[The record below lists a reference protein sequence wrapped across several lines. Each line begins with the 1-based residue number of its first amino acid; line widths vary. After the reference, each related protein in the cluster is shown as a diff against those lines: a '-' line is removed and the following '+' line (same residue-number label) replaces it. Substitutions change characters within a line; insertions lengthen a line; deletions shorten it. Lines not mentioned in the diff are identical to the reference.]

1 MEILAIAA
9 KFDDS
14 GVVALALLPI
24 IIIMIV
30 IYWYE
35 KRGGA
40 PKFENLSAAQKL
52 WLFLRFIEP
61 SLAIKV
67 ITALGMEDAWNYLKK
82 ADGLAPKSALV
93 IGKVCDEFYNKAL
106 ALPGPKTRADY
117 ASIVEFLADN
127 YHGDGALLAADLCKV
142 WPLENTQTAE
152 TEPEQN
158 KESEPEPEADTQD
171 SSESSGC

>member
-1 MEILAIAA
+1 MEILAITA

-14 GVVALALLPI
+14 GIVALSLLPI
-24 IIIMIV
+24 IIIMV
-30 IYWYE
+30 GIYWYE

-40 PKFENLSAAQKL
+40 PKFESLSSAQKL

-61 SLAIKV
+61 GLAIKV
-67 ITALGMEDAWNYLKK
+67 IVALGMEDTWNYLKG

-117 ASIVEFLADN
+117 ASITEFLADN

-152 TEPEQN
+152 TEPEQT
-158 KESEPEPEADTQD
+158 KESEPESDTKD
-171 SSESSGC
+171 SSESSDC